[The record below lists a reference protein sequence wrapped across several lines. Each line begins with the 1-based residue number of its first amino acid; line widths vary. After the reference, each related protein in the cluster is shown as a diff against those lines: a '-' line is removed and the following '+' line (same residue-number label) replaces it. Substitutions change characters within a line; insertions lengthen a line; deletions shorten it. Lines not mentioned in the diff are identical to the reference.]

1 MNMMYDKGKRPS
13 SVDISDEDNRTVAS
27 DITFQSAVRS
37 ISMERLLQLMKNQGA
52 AQEHSTEPSSHRPSM
67 NEDEGLCSGARV
79 ELSPDYPP
87 PRAIVADHPNPNHRQ
102 DQSNTNRLGGIAT
115 RRYTSPPAWSP
126 KPPDHIDVIIELKLQ
141 VAQQKETIDC
151 LTSDLNHALSENKAL
166 LSKANQPAKPM
177 FSLAS
182 LAEEKAHSDNSRSL
196 HQQYNEL
203 REEMNRLQKS
213 MDLQQEKMAAV
224 EADNRSLTKE
234 RNRLQS
240 QLDRMSCKMTDIP
253 SSDLRESEQSGSV
266 DFTANLTESSGF
278 FSGLSGCELIP
289 PPVQSRRASA
299 VDQTQDKIAHNSYL
313 PWSKVKRRY
322 SEPVY
327 SHEQQQGKTTPRD
340 VEFFAS
346 PKKDKNEWFIGDE
359 SENSFLSKMVY
370 GRDGSKVVEKE
381 DMQVHRRSSMPDKL
395 TPTSSPYQRRR
406 SCASAS
412 KRSDVV
418 VHESYRNYVQSEKTT
433 NGGDFNSIV
442 WGDSDSDS
450 NDEFC

>member
-1 MNMMYDKGKRPS
+1 MKTIGLSPPTSLFKPRGGPRTLDGTIKRPS
-13 SVDISDEDNRTVAS
+13 IGND
-27 DITFQSAVRS
+27 
-37 ISMERLLQLMKNQGA
+37 
-52 AQEHSTEPSSHRPSM
+52 
-67 NEDEGLCSGARV
+67 DEGLCSGARV
-79 ELSPDYPP
+79 ELSPDSPP
-87 PRAIVADHPNPNHRQ
+87 PRAIVADHPNPN
-102 DQSNTNRLGGIAT
+102 QSNTNRLGGIAT
-115 RRYTSPPAWSP
+115 RRFTAPPAWSP

-151 LTSDLNHALSENKAL
+151 LTSDLNHAVSENKAL

-224 EADNRSLTKE
+224 EAENRSLTKE

-299 VDQTQDKIAHNSYL
+299 VDQTQDKLAHNSYL

-327 SHEQQQGKTTPRD
+327 SHGQQQGKTTPRD

-370 GRDGSKVVEKE
+370 GREGSKVVERE
-381 DMQVHRRSSMPDKL
+381 DMQVLHRRSSMPDKL

-418 VHESYRNYVQSEKTT
+418 VHESYRKYVQSEKTT

-450 NDEFC
+450 NDAFC